1 MTRVADI
8 IGRYRYL
15 MIEGVEY
22 RVYYEE
28 AGVGIPIICQ
38 HTAGCDGR
46 QWRHLLEDPEI
57 TGRFQLIVPD
67 LPFHGKSLP
76 PTSREWWKEP
86 YSLKQSFF
94 MAFIVAVAQ
103 ALELKQP
110 VFLGCSMGGHLAP
123 DLALHYPDEFR
134 AVIGLEAAINSHGAE
149 GLPQWYFHPRIP
161 STFKVDHMLTVCA
174 PQAPEALRRE
184 VGFVYSQGSPPT
196 FAGDLDYYLVE
207 HDLTDRAKDIDTSK
221 VPVHIMNGQYD
232 YSAAPVDGRALAD
245 LIEGSTFVEMEGLG
259 HFPMA
264 ENPEVFKRYLL
275 PVLDKIAAAT
285 PAAVGS

>member
-1 MTRVADI
+1 MTRIADVV
-8 IGRYRYL
+8 GRYAYL
-15 MIEGVEY
+15 EIESTEY

-28 AGVGIPIICQ
+28 AGSGIPIICQ

-46 QWRHLLEDPEI
+46 QYRHLLEDPEI
-57 TGRFQLIVPD
+57 TDRFRLIVPD

-76 PTSREWWKEP
+76 PTSREWWKER
-86 YSLKQSFF
+86 YSLTESFF
-94 MAFIVAVAQ
+94 MAFILAVAHG
-103 ALELKQP
+103 LELERP
-110 VFLGCSMGGHLAP
+110 VFMGCSMGGHLAP
-123 DLALHYPDEFR
+123 DLALHHPDEFR

-207 HDLTDRAKDIDTSK
+207 HDVTDTAAEIDTSR
-221 VPVHIMNGQYD
+221 VPVHILNGEYD
-232 YSAAPVDGRALAD
+232 YSAAPEDGRALVD
-245 LIEGSTFVEMEGLG
+245 LIDGATFVEMKGLG

-264 ENPEVFKRYLL
+264 ENPEVFKGYLMA
-275 PVLDKIAAAT
+275 VLDQIEARDSAG
-285 PAAVGS
+285 VGS